1 MLTDGFLITD
11 LKYYGISPWEIE
23 VIYGIFSERFR
34 VTQLEMQE
42 MDPNFVSLITV
53 SIPLEFNEEF
63 FKWFEYRRWDKVK
76 QIFKEMKRRRGA
88 NNALKVEINFLGSP
102 KIGFALDVEDRSWFD
117 NALEKMDFVIELLP
131 FHLDSANMPREISDV
146 IYNFD
151 TETRKWRLNTLFANK
166 KKFVL
171 KNDIWKAVI

>member
-1 MLTDGFLITD
+1 MDDGFLITD
-11 LKYYGISPWEIE
+11 LRYYGISPWEVE
-23 VIYGIFSERFR
+23 VIYGIFNERFR
-34 VTQLEMQE
+34 VTQFELQE
-42 MDPNFVSLITV
+42 TDPNFVSFISV

-76 QIFKEMKRRRGA
+76 QIFKEMKRRRGT
-88 NNALKVEINFLGSP
+88 NNALKIEINFLGNP
-102 KIGFALDVEDRSWFD
+102 KIGFSLDVADRNWFD

-131 FHLDSANMPREISDV
+131 FHLDSSNMPQEISNV

-151 TETRKWRLNTLFANK
+151 VETRKWKLNTLFVNK

-171 KNDIWKAVI
+171 KNNVWKIAI

>member
-1 MLTDGFLITD
+1 MSDGFLTTD

-23 VIYGIFSERFR
+23 VIYGILNERFR
-34 VTQLEMQE
+34 VTQFETRE
-42 MDPNFVSLITV
+42 MDPNFVSLVSV

-76 QIFKEMKRRRGA
+76 QIFKELKRRRGT
-88 NNALKVEINFLGSP
+88 NHALKIEINFLGNP
-102 KIGFALDVEDRSWFD
+102 KIGFSLDVEERSWFD
-117 NALEKMDFVIELLP
+117 NALEKIDFVIELLP
-131 FHLDSANMPREISDV
+131 FQLDSATMPQEISNV

-151 TETRKWRLNTLFANK
+151 VETRKWKLNTLFADK

-171 KNDIWKAVI
+171 KNNIWKAVI

>member
-1 MLTDGFLITD
+1 MADGFLTTD
-11 LKYYGISPWEIE
+11 LRYYGISPWEIE
-23 VIYGIFSERFR
+23 VIYGIFNERFR
-34 VTQLEMQE
+34 VTQFELQE
-42 MDPNFVSLITV
+42 TDPNFVSFISV

-88 NNALKVEINFLGSP
+88 NNALKIEMNFLGNP
-102 KIGFALDVEDRSWFD
+102 KIEFSLDVADRNWFD

-131 FHLDSANMPREISDV
+131 FHLDSSNMPQEISNV

-151 TETRKWRLNTLFANK
+151 VETRKWKLNTLFANK

-171 KNDIWKAVI
+171 KNNVWKIAI